1 MIFDKQSFLAGLH
14 TGLRLGRDPIGRNPP
29 PPHERYIWTETEKN
43 IITEYEAPKGNMS
56 IYDNGGSYPATTVSG
71 TPGCRVRIVR
81 ISEDGYDDEGHHIEL
96 PSEMRYFW
104 WARSVYDYPGD
115 LILYSPNESDLLNAT
130 YQFQIYSPDGLDIT
144 PSSWVTILSV
154 QKVGDIYM
162 INMTHR
168 TWKDSFDHTYT
179 IDGIDPY
186 IGSPA
191 EFFEMMENAQPEPF
205 ITE

>member
-56 IYDNGGSYPATTVSG
+56 IYNNGGHYPAYTTSG
-71 TPGCRVRIVR
+71 VPGCTVGITR
-81 ISEDGYDDEGHHIEL
+81 ISEYGYDDEGNPIEL

-104 WARSVYDYPGD
+104 WSQSSYDPTGQ
-115 LILYSPNESDLLNAT
+115 LILYSPNESDLVNAWYWFFVYDST
-130 YQFQIYSPDGLDIT
+130 GAEISRTNQTTFFSAQH
-144 PSSWVTILSV
+144 
-154 QKVGDIYM
+154 VGDLYFVNLASRRWSDNNNNSYI
-162 INMTHR
+162 
-168 TWKDSFDHTYT
+168 

-186 IGSPA
+186 IGTPA